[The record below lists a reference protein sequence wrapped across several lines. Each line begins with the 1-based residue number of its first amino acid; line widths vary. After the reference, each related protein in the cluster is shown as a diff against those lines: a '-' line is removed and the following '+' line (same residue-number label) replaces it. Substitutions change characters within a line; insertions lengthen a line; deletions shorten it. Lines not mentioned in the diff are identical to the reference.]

1 MHGWVGLIEC
11 NKFQVLNLC
20 SVTILFIYT
29 MKGVF
34 EEKMLIEKLVVE
46 IVIKYVYVEKI
57 MELLKF
63 ECSIFQLIISI
74 NNFSF

>member
-1 MHGWVGLIEC
+1 
-11 NKFQVLNLC
+11 
-20 SVTILFIYT
+20 